1 MPRTASGTVG
11 ALAMSIVARP
21 TRLHLA
27 LVVPVLLLIA
37 GTIGYH
43 LLEGWPVFDAFYMTV
58 ITLTTV
64 GYGETHPLSNNG
76 RAFTTILLLG
86 GVFTL
91 FYAATE
97 VVRSII
103 TGELADLLGRQRK
116 QRSLARMKDHVIV
129 CGYGR
134 VGRFIAKEMLATKLP
149 FVVIERQADA
159 LADLG
164 AEVPGLQVQGDATD
178 DDTLRTAGVERAR
191 ALIAAL
197 PSDADNL
204 YVTMTAR
211 FLNERLFIVARAE
224 SESAEQ
230 KLLRAGANRVVSPYV
245 IAGHRVV
252 QAVLRPAVVD
262 FLEMATRTAHFD
274 LQIEEVRLD
283 NASPLVGMTLRD
295 SPLRRE
301 IGVAVLAVKRS
312 SGELLSNPGP
322 DVAMTDGDTLIALGN
337 RAQLDQLEALARSR
351 GRTVAGR

>member
-1 MPRTASGTVG
+1 
-11 ALAMSIVARP
+11 
-21 TRLHLA
+21 
-27 LVVPVLLLIA
+27 
-37 GTIGYH
+37 
-43 LLEGWPVFDAFYMTV
+43 
-58 ITLTTV
+58 
-64 GYGETHPLSNNG
+64 
-76 RAFTTILLLG
+76 
-86 GVFTL
+86 
-91 FYAATE
+91 
-97 VVRSII
+97 
-103 TGELADLLGRQRK
+103 
-116 QRSLARMKDHVIV
+116 MKDHVIV

-149 FVVIERQADA
+149 FVVIERQSDV

-164 AEVPGLQVQGDATD
+164 ADPRGVTVDSARASRPRSERRSPGASLHLQGDATD
-178 DDTLRTAGVERAR
+178 DATLRAAGVDRAR
-191 ALIAAL
+191 ALVAAL

-274 LQIEEVRLD
+274 LQIEEVRL
-283 NASPLVGMTLRD
+283 APGSALAGMSLRD

-301 IGVAVLAVKRS
+301 LGVAVLAVKRS

-322 DVAMTDGDTLIALGN
+322 DVAMADGDTLIALGN
-337 RAQLDQLEALARSR
+337 RAQLDQLEGLAR
-351 GRTVAGR
+351 AGKAGPSGG